1 MSKLYVITRRDLPDG
16 AQAAQSCHGVS
27 AFAVEY
33 PELHKR
39 WYDDDKNIVLVTV
52 ADEPALLELER
63 RARAAGLSCSSFY
76 EPDFNGQLTTIAV
89 AGEGGE
95 RLMSGLPLTLR
106 ARKEAA

>member
-1 MSKLYVITRRDLPDG
+1 MNKLYIITRRDLPDG

-27 AFAVEY
+27 AFAVDH

-52 ADEPALLELER
+52 ADEPALLELEQ
-63 RARAAGLSCSSFY
+63 RAMVAGLAHSRFC
-76 EPDFNGQLTTIAV
+76 EPDFGGALTVIAI
-89 AGEGGE
+89 AGDGAE
-95 RLMSGLPLTLR
+95 RLTSGLPLTLR